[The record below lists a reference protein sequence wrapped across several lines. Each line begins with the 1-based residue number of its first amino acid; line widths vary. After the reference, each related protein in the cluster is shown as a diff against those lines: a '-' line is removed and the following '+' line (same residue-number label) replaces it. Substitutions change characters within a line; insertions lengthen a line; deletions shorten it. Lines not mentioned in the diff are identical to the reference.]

1 MDVWDYWF
9 FGCFMALC
17 AVGCATWAII
27 GDHERRA
34 REDADG
40 RQLARERQAGVEGE
54 WHVGPGSPA
63 PMGPARRQVTL
74 LPSYKW
80 VVLFGVLCGFLAFCS
95 LMSSCFVYCGA
106 AGHCQ

>member
-17 AVGCATWAII
+17 AVGCATWAIS

-40 RQLARERQAGVEGE
+40 RQLARERQAPDWAELLTCDLLC
-54 WHVGPGSPA
+54 SNC
-63 PMGPARRQVTL
+63 RRL
-74 LPSYKW
+74 RP
-80 VVLFGVLCGFLAFCS
+80 LAMRTRE
-95 LMSSCFVYCGA
+95 LRDA
-106 AGHCQ
+106 DP